1 MNKDIKI
8 IRKPNN
14 GKLGNI
20 YLKICQIGEGSYG

>member
-1 MNKDIKI
+1 MNKNI

-14 GKLGNI
+14 EKLGNI